1 MHQMQTQDRSGVMS
15 KIVFGPVISRR
26 FGVSLGVDLSPS
38 GKQCNFDC
46 LYCELVGKKA
56 QETMQEVLHLND
68 VIKSVKTAL
77 VEHPKIDVLTITAN
91 GEPTLYPFLYEL
103 ISEIRTFI
111 PKGIS
116 TLILSNGSRF
126 GDLGVQRALELFDIV
141 KFSLD
146 GADEDSFRRVD
157 RPYRNIDLKKLLD
170 GIRDFS
176 SKYKGELVAEVL
188 FVEGIN
194 DKAKNIKVLYDFLKD
209 IPIARVDIGSVDRP
223 PAYDVEAISFD
234 RLSEIAK
241 EFEGMFVSLPSRKE
255 SIPAIHQRYSKEDL
269 LDFIARRPVSV
280 NECASLFDK
289 DTLAALEYLYTQ
301 KQVKIKKVANLEF
314 YTTKP

>member
-1 MHQMQTQDRSGVMS
+1 MS

-56 QETMQEVLHLND
+56 QEKMQEVLKLED
-68 VIKSVKTAL
+68 LIESVKIAL
-77 VEHPKIDVLTITAN
+77 LEHPNIDVLTITAN
-91 GEPTLYPFLYEL
+91 GEPTLYPFLYEFMSK
-103 ISEIRTFI
+103 IKTFI

-126 GDLGVQRALELFDIV
+126 GIASVQRALELFDIV

-157 RPYRNIDLKKLLD
+157 RPYKNISLNELLD
-170 GIRDFS
+170 GIRDFA
-176 SKYKGELVAEVL
+176 SKYKGELVAEILLVD
-188 FVEGIN
+188 GIN
-194 DKAKNIKVLYDFLKD
+194 DKPKNIKSLYNFLKD
-209 IPIARVDIGSVDRP
+209 IPIDRIDLGSVDRP
-223 PAYDVEAISFD
+223 PAYDVEAISFE
-234 RLSEIAK
+234 RLNEIAK

-255 SIPAIHQRYSKEDL
+255 SLPSINQKYSKEDL
-269 LDFIARRPVSV
+269 LDFIARRPVSIS
-280 NECASLFDK
+280 ECEGLFDK
-289 DTLAALEYLYTQ
+289 QTLLILQDLRTQ
-301 KQVKIKKVANLEF
+301 GLIKIKKVANLEF